1 MAISVDTVYQRVLA
15 ILNKE
20 QRGFLTPQKFNLYA
34 NQIQLDI
41 LERYFYDLDLYLTQ
55 PGNSTTHADMVS
67 VIQDKISAFEVLAG
81 PKAFTDPYFELPDN
95 LYRLTAVTL
104 AGKEA
109 TKVTQKELIVITNS
123 PLATPT
129 DSAPIYTKVDPGLII
144 LATTPRDA
152 NSPVAL
158 IYVRVPNS
166 VVWAYT
172 DVLGT
177 PQYNASNSADF
188 ELDVS
193 EETDLVVQILR
204 LAGLE
209 VRDLST
215 YEIANRMEATENA
228 QEKQ

>member
-1 MAISVDTVYQRVLA
+1 ML
-15 ILNKE
+15 
-20 QRGFLTPQKFNLYA
+20 
-34 NQIQLDI
+34 
-41 LERYFYDLDLYLTQ
+41 
-55 PGNSTTHADMVS
+55 
-67 VIQDKISAFEVLAG
+67 
-81 PKAFTDPYFELPDN
+81 
-95 LYRLTAVTL
+95 
-104 AGKEA
+104 
-109 TKVTQKELIVITNS
+109 
-123 PLATPT
+123 
-129 DSAPIYTKVDPGLII
+129 I
-144 LATTPRDA
+144 LAKTPRDA
-152 NSPVAL
+152 NSPVGL

-177 PQYNASNSADF
+177 PQYNASNSVDF